1 MSIQKLNEGYEH
13 TERYYSQ
20 ALQVPHSHS
29 NLSLLSFPKG
39 REILYGT
46 FVSRVP
52 INVFNGF
59 FPQGM
64 LRPNLTPQ
72 KSYKTTLEGVTV
84 EQGILTN
91 T

>member
-20 ALQVPHSHS
+20 ALQVPHSHI
-29 NLSLLSFPKG
+29 NLSTIILSKG

-64 LRPNLTPQ
+64 LRLNLTPQ
-72 KSYKTTLEGVTV
+72 KSYKNTLEGVTV